1 MFDNEKIFNLF
12 NEKFSEIIPD
22 RQDGLV
28 MFSLFLITKDNSEKE
43 SYSESE
49 IRQEIKKY
57 LGSNSDRDK
66 SGSVE
71 KQLQKL
77 LGQNFIEP
85 IKDKRIALTGYS
97 VQLCNL
103 FLNQI
108 QPLLNPSEIEKIL
121 EDVEKTLLSRLETLE
136 DFNHWFENH
145 FTLVA
150 KPKINDQIT
159 ALDYQLIEIEK
170 DFNKQFKTLSI
181 PELIRYCNE
190 NLDRVVEDRKKL
202 SKSFNGLD
210 NLSEILTDCHLNSL
224 SDLGFIAIKGQI
236 NDVIDIA
243 RFKLENTEERIAKI
257 KKNVRGLFDIIDKKP
272 FCRKLETFLDTVLET
287 TISSNKTNRKD
298 VEQNLYYKTD
308 IILPEFVSPICIVS
322 NSPDNFNYPA
332 FYESFSNPKNQKVE
346 LRIVNKEAI
355 QRARDKKMKEKE
367 RAVKIETW
375 LYEIL
380 EKLKSQPEIDFSQ
393 LYFDVLN
400 KEQDIETVVKGTE
413 YILKK
418 LRKKKFKIE
427 LSNEFIINENNANNS
442 IWNIRIKNTTSN

>member
-1 MFDNEKIFNLF
+1 
-12 NEKFSEIIPD
+12 
-22 RQDGLV
+22 
-28 MFSLFLITKDNSEKE
+28 
-43 SYSESE
+43 
-49 IRQEIKKY
+49 
-57 LGSNSDRDK
+57 
-66 SGSVE
+66 
-71 KQLQKL
+71 
-77 LGQNFIEP
+77 
-85 IKDKRIALTGYS
+85 
-97 VQLCNL
+97 
-103 FLNQI
+103 
-108 QPLLNPSEIEKIL
+108 
-121 EDVEKTLLSRLETLE
+121 
-136 DFNHWFENH
+136 
-145 FTLVA
+145 
-150 KPKINDQIT
+150 
-159 ALDYQLIEIEK
+159 
-170 DFNKQFKTLSI
+170 
-181 PELIRYCNE
+181 
-190 NLDRVVEDRKKL
+190 
-202 SKSFNGLD
+202 
-210 NLSEILTDCHLNSL
+210 
-224 SDLGFIAIKGQI
+224 
-236 NDVIDIA
+236 VIDKA

-272 FCRKLETFLDTVLET
+272 FFRKLETFLDTVLET

-308 IILPEFVSPICIVS
+308 IILPEFVSPIFIVS

-367 RAVKIETW
+367 RAVKIEAW
-375 LYEIL
+375 LNEIL

>member
-12 NEKFSEIIPD
+12 NERFSEIIPD
-22 RQDGLV
+22 RIDGLV
-28 MFSLFLITKDNSEKE
+28 IFSLFLITKENSEKK
-43 SYSESE
+43 SFSESE
-49 IRQEIKKY
+49 IRQEIRKY
-57 LGSNSDRDK
+57 LESNTDRDK
-66 SGSVE
+66 SGTVE

-85 IKDKRIALTGYS
+85 IKEKRIALTGYS
-97 VQLCNL
+97 VQLCGL

-170 DFNKQFKTLSI
+170 DFNKQFKALSI
-181 PELIRYCNE
+181 PELIRYCNV
-190 NLDRVVEDRKKL
+190 NLDRVVKDRKKL

-210 NLSEILTDCHLNSL
+210 KLSEILTDCHLNSL
-224 SDLGFIAIKGQI
+224 SDLNFITTKGLI
-236 NDVIDIA
+236 NDVIDKA
-243 RFKLENTEERIAKI
+243 RFKLENTEERIAQI
-257 KKNVRGLFDIIDKKP
+257 KNNVRGLFDIIDKKP
-272 FCRKLETFLDTVLET
+272 FFRKLETFLETVLENT
-287 TISSNKTNRKD
+287 VSTNKVNRKD
-298 VEQNLYYKTD
+298 VELNLYYKTD
-308 IILPEFVSPICIVS
+308 IVLPAFVNPICVVN

-332 FYESFSNPKNQKVE
+332 FYESFSNSKNQKIEV
-346 LRIVNKEAI
+346 RIVNKEAI
-355 QRARDKKMKEKE
+355 QLARERKLKEKE
-367 RAVKIETW
+367 RALKIEAW
-375 LYEIL
+375 LIEIL

-393 LYFDVLN
+393 LYFDVLDR
-400 KEQDIETVVKGTE
+400 EQDIETVIKGTE

-418 LRKKKFKIE
+418 LRKKNFKVE
-427 LSNEFIINENNANNS
+427 LSNEFLINKNNANNS
-442 IWNIRIKNTTSN
+442 IWNIRIKNSTSN